1 MKNLPCLLLCLA
13 ISIPACAQP
22 RSKQIKPAHVKLLNV
37 GEKNTTPAGRKV
49 LETGRKMTLDQKVI
63 IPGGCWGYADAVYK
77 KAGFAN
83 NKRKRVFNSRKH
95 GGPYARTDQVQPGDW
110 LYHINHGY
118 KGVEH
123 SSIFVAWIDERNK
136 IGLMLSYGGEHR
148 KEPAR
153 YRAYDLRSIYQI
165 QRPVL

>member
-1 MKNLPCLLLCLA
+1 
-13 ISIPACAQP
+13 
-22 RSKQIKPAHVKLLNV
+22 
-37 GEKNTTPAGRKV
+37 
-49 LETGRKMTLDQKVI
+49 MTLDQKVI

-77 KAGFAN
+77 KAGFASN
-83 NKRKRVFNSRKH
+83 QRKRVFNSKKNA
-95 GGPYARTDQVQPGDW
+95 GPYARTDQVQPGDW

-123 SSIFVAWIDERNK
+123 SSIFVAWIDEKKK

-153 YRAYDLRSIYQI
+153 YRAYDLRSIYSI
-165 QRPVL
+165 HRPVN